1 MPNAPTVPDKKRG
14 IYMENLDITPIID
27 LNEDY
32 ELLKAKVETIRA
44 ELSIEEAMREAFS
57 KDLTPKILRRKV
69 RYKRENGVKVP
80 YTEVTIN
87 ENVLNDLVEAV
98 SCPARVKQNYEKL
111 QTLGAQLKRETSQ
124 TAIYKRCVEAEA
136 QIKQLKTEIMLLEA
150 QIRDHD
156 REIAEMQTQ
165 GAELYIDYEYQT
177 VDLEL

>member
-1 MPNAPTVPDKKRG
+1 
-14 IYMENLDITPIID
+14 MENLDITPIID

-32 ELLKAKVETIRA
+32 ELLKAKVETVRA
-44 ELSIEEAMREAFS
+44 ELSIEETMREAFS

-69 RYKRENGVKVP
+69 RYKKVNGVKEAFA
-80 YTEVTIN
+80 EVTID
-87 ENVLNDLVEAV
+87 ETVLNNLVEAV
-98 SCPARVKQNYEKL
+98 SCPARIKQNYEKL

-150 QIRDHD
+150 QIRDRD

-165 GAELYIDYEYQT
+165 GAEPHIDYEYQT

>member
-1 MPNAPTVPDKKRG
+1 
-14 IYMENLDITPIID
+14 MENLDLNKVID
-27 LNEDY
+27 LNESI
-32 ELLKAKVETIRA
+32 ESTEARLETVKA
-44 ELSIEEAMREAFS
+44 ELSIEETMREAFS

-150 QIRDHD
+150 QIRDRD
-156 REIAEMQTQ
+156 REIAKIQTQ
-165 GAELYIDYEYQT
+165 GAEPYIDYEYQT